1 MLGGVTP
8 WSLLHRFTCHALGA
22 EHRGLHLVEWGH
34 SKETHRPLWTD
45 GWCQGGTL
53 LCEGGLGQV
62 SSKGLSE
69 EQHVSCHLK
78 GASREETG
86 TDASGQSSLQDTE
99 GGQTELRLWEEEKS
113 RKKGCG
119 VGARVRKR
127 QERLTGT

>member
-8 WSLLHRFTCHALGA
+8 WSLLHRFTCHPLGGRFTCHPLGA

-78 GASREETG
+78 GASREEIG
-86 TDASGQSSLQDTE
+86 TDASGQRNSLQDT
-99 GGQTELRLWEEEKS
+99 GRTDR
-113 RKKGCG
+113 
-119 VGARVRKR
+119 A
-127 QERLTGT
+127 